1 MVLVGGTA
9 TISSS
14 APQLLRVIDGP
25 ALADDRDLD
34 LARVF
39 ELVLDLA
46 GDLVREED
54 GGVVVDLLRLDE
66 YADLA
71 PGLEGVDAIDAFVA
85 GGDLLERLQ
94 PLDVLLQA
102 LAPRARPRSRDRVGR
117 DQQHGLDR
125 LRLHLRAGRLGPA
138 ARGP

>member
-14 APQLLRVIDGP
+14 PPQLLRVIDGP

-71 PGLEGVDAIDAFVA
+71 PGLEGVDPIDAFVA
-85 GGDLLERLQ
+85 GG
-94 PLDVLLQA
+94 
-102 LAPRARPRSRDRVGR
+102 G
-117 DQQHGLDR
+117 
-125 LRLHLRAGRLGPA
+125 GPA
-138 ARGP
+138 AAPPAPVSSRRPAP